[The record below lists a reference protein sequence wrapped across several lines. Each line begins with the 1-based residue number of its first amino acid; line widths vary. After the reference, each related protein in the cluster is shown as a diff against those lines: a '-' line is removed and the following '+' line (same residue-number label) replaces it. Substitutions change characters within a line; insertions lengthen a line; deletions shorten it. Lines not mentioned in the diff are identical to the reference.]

1 VNARG
6 TGTTMAQLLGDDLGP
21 RENSAAEKVYAALCI
36 NRHARDEDDRQLLHA
51 ALFGEPR
58 VKAPAGFKGRAR
70 DEAELKPHG
79 TEARYQWH
87 KRHGEDPCE
96 PCMAAA
102 NEAKAETRRK
112 AQARAASTREP
123 GKPRGHYRYP
133 EPLGNAGAAYRRKV
147 REWGRA
153 QGRRVRSQGALEA
166 WLLNA
171 YCDATGDV
179 WSGAEA

>member
-1 VNARG
+1 MNARG

-21 RENSAAEKVYAALCI
+21 RENSAAEKTYAGLCI

-58 VKAPAGFKGRAR
+58 VKGPAGFKGRAPG
-70 DEAELKPHG
+70 DETGLQPHG
-79 TEARYQWH
+79 TEAAYQRH
-87 KRHGEDPCE
+87 KRRREQACE
-96 PCMAAA
+96 PCLAAA
-102 NEAKAETRRK
+102 SKANVESWRK
-112 AQARAASTREP
+112 ANEPVAVLRAKP
-123 GKPRGHYRYP
+123 GSRYRYP
-133 EPLGNAGAAYRRKV
+133 EPLGDAGASYRRRV

-153 QGRRVRSQGALEA
+153 QGWPVHARGVVQA

-179 WSGAEA
+179 WGGAEA